1 MSACAAVLAGVQAPA
16 PRSATEAATEAAPST
31 ARESQTAP
39 EPWGQA
45 WRDLARLE
53 ESVPGSAQFERIRRE
68 LEGLQDREDRGA
80 KKSRDAGAAYRAQIL
95 RAQIARLRGAPFKPV
110 GQPAPEIP
118 LFAGEGWL
126 VLQIAAPGPTRVR
139 ALSAALAESGKAD
152 LPPRVE
158 RGIEAAEEDAR
169 NLKLDWAAAEA
180 RALHASL
187 ADRRT
192 ARLLARVQRL
202 RGETDDAADLLE
214 QTLRDAQDAGDR
226 AALHDD
232 LGEVRLA
239 AGEEDRAL
247 EQFGA
252 ALALGSGRAAEH
264 LAARALSD
272 RRIARARALYR
283 SLEEEAYRRH
293 GAARGYGLA
302 LLAPDAPEAGRTSLQ
317 DPARAAGAGAA
328 ATPAASAARNPTDS
342 PH

>member
-1 MSACAAVLAGVQAPA
+1 LDLLTACAAVLAGVQAPA
-16 PRSATEAATEAAPST
+16 PRLAP
-31 ARESQTAP
+31 APRAAP

-53 ESVPGSAQFERIRRE
+53 ESVPGSPQFERIRRE
-68 LEGLQDREDRGA
+68 LESLQDREERGA
-80 KKSRDAGAAYRAQIL
+80 KKSRDAGATYRAQIL

-110 GQPAPEIP
+110 GEPASELP
-118 LFAGEGWL
+118 LFSGEAWLALQVAG
-126 VLQIAAPGPTRVR
+126 PGPTRVR
-139 ALSAALAESGKAD
+139 ALDAALAEGAKAD
-152 LPPRVE
+152 LPPRIE

-180 RALHASL
+180 RALHASA

-192 ARLLARVQRL
+192 ARLLARIQRL
-202 RGETDDAADLLE
+202 RGETDEAAELLEASLANASDAA
-214 QTLRDAQDAGDR
+214 DR

-272 RRIARARALYR
+272 GRIERARALYR
-283 SLEEEAYRRH
+283 SLEDEAYRRH
-293 GAARGYGLA
+293 GAARGYALA
-302 LLAPDAPEAGRTSLQ
+302 LLTAPEAG
-317 DPARAAGAGAA
+317 P
-328 ATPAASAARNPTDS
+328 ARNPTDS

>member
-1 MSACAAVLAGVQAPA
+1 LDLLTASAALLALLQVPAARP
-16 PRSATEAATEAAPST
+16 
-31 ARESQTAP
+31 AP

-53 ESVPGSAQFERIRRE
+53 ESVPGSPQFEQIRRE
-68 LEGLQDREDRGA
+68 LESLVEREDHGA

-110 GQPAPEIP
+110 GQPAPELP
-118 LFAGEGWL
+118 LFAGEAWI
-126 VLQIAAPGPTRVR
+126 VLQVAAPGPTRVR
-139 ALSAALAESGKAD
+139 ALSVALAEGGKAD

-169 NLKLDWAAAEA
+169 SLKLDWAVAEA
-180 RALHASL
+180 RALYEHA

-192 ARLLARVQRL
+192 ARLLARILRL
-202 RGETDDAADLLE
+202 RGETDDAAGLLE
-214 QTLRDAQDAGDR
+214 RSLRDASVDADR

-239 AGEEDRAL
+239 AGDEDGAL
-247 EQFGA
+247 REFGA

-264 LAARALSD
+264 LAARALAD
-272 RRIARARALYR
+272 GRIERARSLYR
-283 SLEEEAYRRH
+283 SLEDEAYRRH

-302 LLAPDAPEAGRTSLQ
+302 LLAAAEPAGTL
-317 DPARAAGAGAA
+317 
-328 ATPAASAARNPTDS
+328 ARNPLES